1 VERGIEL
8 HKVSLEEMQG
18 VEPKITQ
25 EVFSVLSVDKSVR
38 SRTSHG
44 GTSPVNVRKQAR
56 RWLKD
61 LSKG

>member
-1 VERGIEL
+1 
-8 HKVSLEEMQG
+8 MQG

-38 SRTSHG
+38 SRVSYG

-56 RWLKD
+56 RWLKE
-61 LSKG
+61 LAKG